1 MAKSKVVTERVRV
14 KDLIIGDIV
23 IDEWSGSEKA
33 RTGVVTSIKIVP
45 VEKRRPNEKKTAV
58 REVLLTDRKGAT
70 FLMGYD
76 GTSSPNEWT
85 TRQCDQATA
94 DKQALQE
101 EILGYRIGVRTVL
114 SRCETDIVQWRE
126 HRMKYRKPKGELKG
140 LLESYLADYNK
151 IFEQLEAL
159 DARMTKD
166 AGKSDTRKPA
176 HPNGRRR
183 N

>member
-1 MAKSKVVTERVRV
+1 MGTKSKIVTERVRV
-14 KDLIIGDIV
+14 KDLVIGDIV

-33 RTGVVTSIKIVP
+33 RTGVVTAIKIIP
-45 VEKRRPNEKKTAV
+45 VEKRRPNEKKVAV

-70 FLMGYD
+70 FLLGYD
-76 GTSSPNEWT
+76 GTSAPNEYT

-94 DKQALQE
+94 DKQKLQE
-101 EILGYRIGVRTVL
+101 EILGFRIGVRTVL
-114 SRCETDIVQWRE
+114 SRCETDLMQWKDRE
-126 HRMKYRKPKGELKG
+126 KYRKPGAELKR
-140 LLESYLADYNK
+140 LIESYRADYTK

-166 AGKSDTRKPA
+166 AGKEDVRKPV

-183 N
+183 